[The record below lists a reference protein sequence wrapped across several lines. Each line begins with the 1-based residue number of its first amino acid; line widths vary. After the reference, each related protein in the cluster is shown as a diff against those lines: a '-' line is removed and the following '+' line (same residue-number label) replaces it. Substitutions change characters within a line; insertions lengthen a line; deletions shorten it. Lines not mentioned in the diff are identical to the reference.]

1 MRHITDDDE
10 LYIFTRENQISLYPE
25 FLAFFHFWFQR
36 KEKREQ
42 RGVCVLRG
50 TTSTDDSF
58 FA

>member
-25 FLAFFHFWFQR
+25 FLAFFHFWYQS

-42 RGVCVLRG
+42 RGACV
-50 TTSTDDSF
+50 F
-58 FA
+58 

>member
-36 KEKREQ
+36 KEKREPE
-42 RGVCVLRG
+42 RCVCLRG
-50 TTSTDDSF
+50 TDDSF
-58 FA
+58 FAK